1 MPAMSDEQF
10 TRADW
15 RPGKRRRSSPRVRD
29 WGGRK
34 SLPAALLG
42 LGPTHGFG
50 RGPQKRC
57 KHCRRFAFKASGL
70 CRHHLAGRVEMSL
83 GRAYVC
89 GTGRTARNA
98 IIEAD

>member
-1 MPAMSDEQF
+1 MSEDQF

-34 SLPAALLG
+34 KLPAALIG
-42 LGPTHGFG
+42 SGARNGFG
-50 RGPQKRC
+50 QGPQKRC

-70 CRHHLAGRVEMSL
+70 CHFHNAAGAERAL
-83 GRAYVC
+83 GRAYVRSPRSLAYD
-89 GTGRTARNA
+89 GLAKA
-98 IIEAD
+98 P